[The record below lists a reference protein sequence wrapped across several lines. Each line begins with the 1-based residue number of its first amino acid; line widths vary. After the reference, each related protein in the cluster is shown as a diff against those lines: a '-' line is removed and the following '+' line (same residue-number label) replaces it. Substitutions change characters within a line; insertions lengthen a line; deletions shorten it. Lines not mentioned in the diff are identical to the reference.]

1 MLVNKGEYEGSRIL
15 GRKTVEFMVSNHL
28 TPGFSDDPLSSLY
41 GSLVGGRA
49 WGIGAAVTGLV
60 VTNPATYGLPVS
72 AGLYSWGGAASTD
85 FWIDHE
91 EELVGIIHT
100 QLLPSGTYPT
110 AQLMQ
115 LTTYQAITD

>member
-1 MLVNKGEYEGSRIL
+1 MCQTGE
-15 GRKTVEFMVSNHL
+15 RKNRKKRPS
-28 TPGFSDDPLSSLY
+28 
-41 GSLVGGRA
+41 A
-49 WGIGAAVTGLV
+49 
-60 VTNPATYGLPVS
+60 PVS
-72 AGLYSWGGAASTD
+72 KGLYAWGGAASTD

-115 LTTYQAITD
+115 LTTYQAIVE